1 MKKKGGWWNRSI
13 SKAAV
18 SGTWP
23 ARAAQRKR
31 RLSQSWPGFARSSA
45 SLFCKGSKMNDER
58 SDEKR
63 RLLNEVFRTDSLDA
77 FSGQLKERAWAEFR
91 RTRFMRRIALISGAA
106 AVLAAL
112 VAGGLFF
119 RASERNKTR
128 DLATIPVRTESKRP
142 AAVQVKQRTNDSTL
156 TDEQLLAF
164 FPADSCFIAEVDGG
178 KILVFR
184 D

>member
-1 MKKKGGWWNRSI
+1 
-13 SKAAV
+13 
-18 SGTWP
+18 
-23 ARAAQRKR
+23 
-31 RLSQSWPGFARSSA
+31 
-45 SLFCKGSKMNDER
+45 MNNER

-63 RLLNEVFRTDSLDA
+63 RLLNEVFRTDSIDA

-91 RTRFMRRIALISGAA
+91 RARFIRRIALISSAA
-106 AVLAAL
+106 AAMSAL
-112 VAGGLFF
+112 VAGGLLF

-142 AAVQVKQRTNDSTL
+142 AAVQVKARTNDSTL

-164 FPADSCFIAEVDGG
+164 FPADSCFIAEVDGR

-184 D
+184 DAELRKKYFR